1 MRLLWGIFACLL
13 CIPPAIGQAGTEPQ
27 MRTWYLPALGYGPTA
42 WSIVRIT
49 NSSAFARSA
58 HIEVFREQGEP
69 LPFEPEITVPG
80 RSSRDIRIE
89 KPGSSDELCW
99 VRISEPDE
107 YLPPLEVKGFLEI
120 LRGNT
125 IEDFNRGPHA
135 ASSRDRWVSRS
146 ANVQGRELYFLNVAS
161 KPTTVSVCAVNQ
173 PNEECRKRGS
183 AATHYMVA
191 ANQSISLQIRKLRQ
205 RFLAIESAAPG
216 AAILVLFTDGPGTK
230 KVFGSD
236 SSIHFGDAL
245 P

>member
-1 MRLLWGIFACLL
+1 MRVLGCLL
-13 CIPPAIGQAGTEPQ
+13 AGLVCFAPASGQAVSEPAL
-27 MRTWYLPALGYGPTA
+27 RTWYLPALGYGPTA

-69 LPFEPEITVPG
+69 LPFEPEITVPA

-89 KPGSSDELCW
+89 KPGSAEELCW
-99 VRISEPDE
+99 ARVSEPDE
-107 YLPPLEVKGFLEI
+107 HLPPLEVKGILEI

-135 ASSRDRWVSRS
+135 ASGRDRWVSRS

-183 AATHYMVA
+183 AAAHYMVA

-205 RFLAIESAAPG
+205 RFLAIESSAPG